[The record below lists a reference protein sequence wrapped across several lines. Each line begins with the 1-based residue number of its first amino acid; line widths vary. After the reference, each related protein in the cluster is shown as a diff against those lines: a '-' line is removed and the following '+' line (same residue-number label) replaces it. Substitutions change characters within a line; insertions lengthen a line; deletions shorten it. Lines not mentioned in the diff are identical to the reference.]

1 MVYIIV
7 FLIYIIGFI
16 VLIWSDYKLEKR
28 INNLY
33 NIWHS
38 ANKKPT
44 KKEFTILCVDE
55 FNNCWISDSHE
66 IYNDFID
73 WEEFS
78 SCLNI
83 KYWAYIENLL
93 PTKNL
98 HYFKVYK
105 IK

>member
-1 MVYIIV
+1 MAYIIILV
-7 FLIYIIGFI
+7 ICVIGFI

-55 FNNCWISDSHE
+55 FNNFWVSNSHE

-93 PTKNL
+93 PTKKFTL
-98 HYFKVYK
+98 F
-105 IK
+105 